1 MRMSPDAVSKLIN
14 ILAPRIQRVEYNS
27 RSEGPILPEHIVG
40 VGLRTLA
47 GGSLSDIRHIFKM
60 SVGAAYVS
68 FNDFIDG
75 VNTAPELAIKPPQSD
90 EEWYQKN
97 LGFLAK
103 SSHHIMNGTALCIDG
118 YFQRTNMPSLSEVT
132 NQIAYYSGHYESYG
146 VNCLAGV
153 FSDLQFAHF
162 SVISSGCTNDNQSYP
177 RDTGLVALID
187 SMPPELYALGD
198 AAFDVSERLL
208 IPFTGSQRA
217 DPDKDAFNFYLS
229 QLRIRV
235 EMAFGRMVNKFR
247 ILDGKVEGSLDRVV
261 SILTACARLHNF
273 IIQEDGPHDI
283 SHLSIEEEME
293 ELGITPNPS
302 APFGLS
308 YLPSIPDQEFE
319 HELGVSHT
327 RDAIVEA
334 IRDAGHR
341 RPLHNINRQQREQEM
356 FVSPTGQSVGRDFV
370 SPR

>member
-1 MRMSPDAVSKLIN
+1 MGWRSKDDSR
-14 ILAPRIQRVEYNS
+14 RIHSQ
-27 RSEGPILPEHIVG
+27 
-40 VGLRTLA
+40 
-47 GGSLSDIRHIFKM
+47 
-60 SVGAAYVS
+60 
-68 FNDFIDG
+68 
-75 VNTAPELAIKPPQSD
+75 
-90 EEWYQKN
+90 
-97 LGFLAK
+97 
-103 SSHHIMNGTALCIDG
+103 
-118 YFQRTNMPSLSEVT
+118 
-132 NQIAYYSGHYESYG
+132 
-146 VNCLAGV
+146 
-153 FSDLQFAHF
+153 
-162 SVISSGCTNDNQSYP
+162 
-177 RDTGLVALID
+177 
-187 SMPPELYALGD
+187 ALGD

-217 DPDKDAFNFYLS
+217 DPNKDAFNFYLS

-247 ILDGKVEGSLDRVV
+247 ILDGKIQGPLSRVV

-283 SHLSIEEEME
+283 SNLSIEEEME
-293 ELGITPNPS
+293 ELGITPDPS

-308 YLPSIPDQEFE
+308 YLPSIPDEEFE
-319 HELGVSHT
+319 HEVGVSHT

-356 FVSPTGQSVGRDFV
+356 FVSPTGQSVDRDFI